1 MLSTAPAYER
11 FDKQVL
17 AAVSLIVIVKAGD
30 AVSNLEDVR
39 ELSVSEELQN
49 VRQLVVHVLAETLW
63 RWPLHIV
70 EETSEEAEVQST
82 DALCVPRDEFL
93 VVLV

>member
-1 MLSTAPAYER
+1 MFSTAPAYER

-17 AAVSLIVIVKAGD
+17 AAVSLIVIVQAGD
-30 AVSNLEDVR
+30 AISNLEDVR
-39 ELSVSEELQN
+39 EFSISEELQN
-49 VRQLVVHVLAETLW
+49 VRQLVVHVLAEALW

-70 EETSEEAEVQST
+70 EETAEEAEVQST
-82 DALCVPRDEFL
+82 DTLCVPRDEFL

>member
-1 MLSTAPAYER
+1 MLPTAPSHER
-11 FDKQVL
+11 LDKQVL
-17 AAVSLIVIVKAGD
+17 AAESLIVIVQAGD

-39 ELSVSEELQN
+39 ELAVSEELQN

-70 EETSEEAEVQST
+70 EEAAEEAEV
-82 DALCVPRDEFL
+82 
-93 VVLV
+93 